1 MVSTQSLL
9 YAAESDVTIE
19 RVRAVVGQV
28 GPEAPTIEYKEQMA
42 DSIASRVA
50 ALANTCGGLLLVAVT
65 DKPWIVKSVNE
76 KAIESV
82 AEQSRTPRAANGARC
97 V

>member
-1 MVSTQSLL
+1 
-9 YAAESDVTIE
+9 
-19 RVRAVVGQV
+19 
-28 GPEAPTIEYKEQMA
+28 
-42 DSIASRVA
+42 
-50 ALANTCGGLLLVAVT
+50 LANTYRVLLLVAVT

>member
-1 MVSTQSLL
+1 
-9 YAAESDVTIE
+9 
-19 RVRAVVGQV
+19 
-28 GPEAPTIEYKEQMA
+28 MA

-50 ALANTCGGLLLVAVT
+50 ALANTYRGLLLVAVT
-65 DKPWIVKSVNE
+65 DKPWIVKSVKE